1 MEFASKIVER
11 VIDSVLNI
19 TVRHVTYIVRYKQ
32 NIDELN
38 NNSKVL
44 DLHKERVNHQWD
56 ESQNNLQHIE
66 GTVKEWFRKVREYE
80 TRIEEIRND
89 EGHKETRL
97 FNGLFPYLRNRHRLS
112 RKAKKMTEDIKMLI
126 DESSKFNE
134 VAFRQNVTS
143 NDTTLSNANYV
154 EFGSRKSMVEEVM
167 EKLEDSNIRMIG
179 LYGQGGVGK
188 STLIK
193 AIATKVKDNK
203 LFNVVATSEITTHP
217 NIQKIQEEIAYVLGL
232 KLEGDSENV
241 RADCLRRRLR
251 IEKGN
256 TLVILDDLWD
266 KLDLNKIG
274 IPLDD
279 AHNDDD
285 DDDFVS
291 KEVDNSDL
299 NPKRTVGKKENG
311 DSNPKRRVGKKEK
324 FHGDYK
330 GCKILLTSRAKDVL
344 TDKMS
349 VKSELVFCVQKLDD
363 WDSLMFFQNEARI
376 HDEMSKYKQEIV
388 KYCAGIPMEIV
399 TVGRTLRGKSDS
411 VWQATLEK
419 LKKQELVGEHKSM
432 EISVK
437 MSYDHLEND
446 ELKSI
451 FLLCAQ
457 MGHQPLIMDLVKYCF
472 GLGIL
477 KGVYLLSEARDRI
490 HTISIPKLKNSSLL
504 LDESFESSDNHFNMH
519 DMVRNAALSI
529 AHKEHNVF
537 TLRKEKLDDWS
548 ALEKCTSISIC
559 SSDIID
565 ELPDFINCPELK
577 FFQIDNDDPSLKIPK
592 SFFEKMKKLRV
603 LILIGVHL
611 SSLPFS
617 MERLSNLRML
627 CLERCTLAENLS
639 IIGKLKKLRILSF
652 SGSEIKK
659 KLPNNLGCLDKLQL
673 LDISNCSIMEEI
685 PQNLISSLT
694 CLEELYIRKTL
705 TKMLVD
711 GQKKKS
717 QSPFL
722 SELKPLVHLKVLD
735 LCIPCFACFPEDLYF
750 DQLNDYK
757 IVIGHF
763 KILSV
768 GDFRMLNEYETSR
781 SLALQLEDDIDIHC
795 NNGIKLLFKRVE
807 SLLLG
812 ELSDVEDVIYKLNL
826 DGFLNLKHLSITN
839 NTCIKYINSKSS
851 SHPQEIF
858 PNLETLCLNKVRNI
872 EKICDSPIRD
882 DSFTKLKT
890 IKVEMC
896 GQLKNLFSSHMVKF
910 LCSLEIV
917 EVSECDS
924 LEKIVELPENE
935 NIDRVNFPRL
945 DSLTLHSLP
954 SFTSFYTKVKGLS
967 PLFDEL
973 VEILNLTNLNLFSIN
988 IHEIWSDRFFSS
1000 FCFQNLIKLT
1010 VKDCNKL
1017 RYLCSMSVACNLRNL
1032 KGLFV
1037 SGCHMMEKIFNTEGN
1052 NEYKDFVFP
1061 KLEEI
1066 HFSEMNMLI
1075 DIWQVEVSIDSF
1087 CSLISVHIE
1096 QCEKLDKIF
1105 PSHIEGWYANLEK
1118 LKVVDCGSVEVI
1130 FVIKDFQQRDVYGG
1144 IDTNLQS
1151 ISLKELPKLKQVWS
1165 IDPRGI
1171 LNFKKLQSID
1181 VTSCKMLRNVFPTS
1195 VAKDVRKIEYIS
1207 ITDCERMMEIFARED
1222 GLEANNEPLVFHELT
1237 NMKLYDLPNMEHFCK
1252 GSYTL
1257 FSNLEYME
1265 IGIEEAS
1272 KCKWLWSDTDNYT
1285 MHRLKDLTIS
1295 SDSYGEEIDLY
1306 RFLYRMPNLEKL
1318 SLERI
1323 VPITANITTQ
1333 QLGVVLHLKELVL
1346 SSSQIKDIGF
1356 LRYPVLERLSLKECD
1371 NLSVLAPPSV
1381 SLTYLTFLEVK
1392 GCDGL
1397 RNLMASS
1404 TAKSL
1409 VQLKTMKVIG
1419 CNEIEEI
1426 VTGEGDEVIEIV
1438 FNNLIT
1444 IELVGLK
1451 LLKSFCNYE
1460 NCRLKFPSLEIL
1472 VVREC
1477 PMMET
1482 FSKNMESPPKLKNIL
1497 GVEGDG
1503 EAKWQWEGDL
1513 NATILKVFNDKVS
1526 FRYSEDLSLFRY
1538 PELIEQLW
1546 QPCKLQNYFGNLKRL
1561 EACFCRRLVHVIPSH
1576 LLACFENL
1584 EELRVLGCRKTEVIF
1599 NITDEIREKKKALGI
1614 IPLKRLILEGLPKLE
1629 HVWKKDPEGIIDLQV
1644 LRVMIVRQCDSLR
1657 SLFPALVAKK
1667 DLTLRLEMLE
1677 VRVCSELVEIFSKG
1691 GEELSSVIDAEEIA
1705 KAEILVIEIRSL
1717 KKVSLDIRDMQ
1728 VTWDRDSAEQLQ
1740 FESVKEIEELLD
1752 NSGPLNRI
1760 LIFLQMFPNIQ
1771 KFAFVCCNFK
1781 EMFHAERPNA
1791 DYRILLQLKGLKL
1804 RGMYSLES
1812 IGLEHSWLQPFSE
1825 NLQTLQV
1832 IRCGR
1837 LSKLVASACTVY
1849 FSNLTYLTVSAC
1861 DSLVSLFTSSTAK
1874 SLGRLKRLKVKT
1886 CKSLEEIVTAE
1897 NESDEI
1903 KEIIFVQLQI
1913 LYLKQ
1918 LLQLRSEHN
1927 RIDNSIQCFTEKNGT
1942 PQQCSSDL
1950 NTAVQLIFQEKIF
1963 QSTRNVSRL
1972 DLSDNRPLQQIWL
1985 KPLVSI
1991 PNTCFNELVS
2001 LIVDECE
2008 FLSDAV
2014 LPFNLLP
2021 FFTKLKTLQVTLCG
2035 NVKTIFDVQCITQ
2048 DRGPTPISFLLE
2060 NLTLWALPKLEN
2072 VWNEDPDGVL
2082 SMQLQQVEVNDC
2094 ECLSS
2099 VFPASMAKE
2108 LVKLEKLVVKEC
2120 KELIRI
2126 VGEDNGDRN
2135 VEVRVAWPSL
2145 TSLELCR
2152 LPNLKYFENCSA
2164 LLIEK
2169 LPKLEHL
2176 AIGSENVLKI
2186 IKGNILHKLKV
2197 VIFSDFDESDIFPY
2211 EFLDTERLEV
2221 RDSSFKDIFC
2231 LQNPNTD
2238 EFLSH
2243 HKELRLDSLPNLT
2256 QSATSFSNV
2265 TYLQVSGCN
2274 ALLHLFTS
2282 SIVKSLALLKSMK
2295 IEECDSI
2302 EEIVV

>member
-11 VIDSVLNI
+11 VIDSVLNL
-19 TVRHVTYIVRYKQ
+19 TVRHVAYIVRYEQ

-38 NNSKVL
+38 NNFKDL
-44 DLHKERVNHQWD
+44 GLHKKMVNHQCD
-56 ESQNNLQHIE
+56 QSKKNLQHIE

-89 EGHKETRL
+89 EGHKVTGL

-112 RKAKKMTEDIKMLI
+112 RQAKKMTEDVKTLI

-179 LYGQGGVGK
+179 LHGQGGVGK

-193 AIATKVKDNK
+193 AIATKAKDNK
-203 LFNVVATSEITTHP
+203 LFNVVAISEITTHP
-217 NIQKIQEEIAYVLGL
+217 NIQKIQEDIAYVLDL

-279 AHNDDD
+279 AH
-285 DDDFVS
+285 DDFVN
-291 KEVDNSDL
+291 KETN
-299 NPKRTVGKKENG
+299 NG
-311 DSNPKRRVGKKEK
+311 DSHPKTREEKKEK

-330 GCKILLTSRAKDVL
+330 GFKILLTSRDKDVL

-349 VKSELVFCVQKLDD
+349 VKSDSIFCVQKLDD

-376 HDEMSKYKQEIV
+376 HNEMSKSKQEVV
-388 KYCAGIPMEIV
+388 KYCAGIPTAIV
-399 TVGRTLRGKSDS
+399 TIGRTLRGKSDS

-419 LKKQELVGEHKSM
+419 LKKQELVEVHKSM

-490 HTISIPKLKNSSLL
+490 HTTSIPKLKNSSLL
-504 LDESFESSDNHFNMH
+504 LDGSFESSDNHFNMH

-529 AHKEHNVF
+529 AHKEQNVF

-559 SSDIID
+559 SSEIID
-565 ELPDFINCPELK
+565 ELPDVINCPELK
-577 FFQIDNDDPSLKIPK
+577 FFQIDNGDPSLKIPK

-685 PQNLISSLT
+685 PRNLISNMT

-722 SELKPLVHLKVLD
+722 SELKQLVHLKVLD
-735 LCIPCFACFPEDLYF
+735 LCIPYVVCFPEDLYF
-750 DQLNDYK
+750 GQLNDYK

-812 ELSDVEDVIYKLNL
+812 ELSDVEDVIYKLSL

-839 NTCIKYINSKSS
+839 NTCIKYINSMSL
-851 SHPQEIF
+851 SHPQEVF

-896 GQLKNLFSSHMVKF
+896 AQLKNLFSFHMVKF
-910 LCSLEIV
+910 LCSLEII

-924 LEKIVELPENE
+924 LKKIVELPENE
-935 NIDRVNFPRL
+935 TMDKVNFPRL

-954 SFTSFYTKVKGLS
+954 VFTSFYTKVKGPT

-973 VEILNLTNLNLFSIN
+973 VEISNLTNLNLFSIN
-988 IHEIWSDRFFSS
+988 IHKLWSDRFFSS

-1037 SGCHMMEKIFNTEGN
+1037 SGCQMMEKIFNTEEN
-1052 NEYKDFVFP
+1052 NEYKAFVFP

-1066 HFSEMNMLI
+1066 HLSEMNMLI

-1105 PSHIEGWYANLEK
+1105 PSHMEGWYANLEN

-1130 FVIKDFQQRDVYGG
+1130 FVIKDFQQRDTYGG

-1151 ISLKELPKLKQVWS
+1151 VFLEELPKLKQVWS

-1181 VTSCKMLRNVFPTS
+1181 VSSCKKLKNVFPAS
-1195 VAKDVRKIEYIS
+1195 VAKDVQKIEYIS
-1207 ITDCERMMEIFARED
+1207 ITNCERMIEIVARED

-1237 NMKLYDLPNMEHFCK
+1237 NMKLYYLPNMEHLCK
-1252 GSYTL
+1252 GRYTVWCPKLSKLTVAYCMKLEIFQRERSERTTEEVTNFSTSKKL

-1426 VTGEGDEVIEIV
+1426 VTGVGDEEDDKVIEIV

-1444 IELVGLK
+1444 IELVVLK
-1451 LLKSFCNYE
+1451 RLKSFCSYK
-1460 NCRLKFPSLEIL
+1460 NCKLEFPSLELL

-1477 PMMET
+1477 AMMET
-1482 FSKNMESPPKLKNIL
+1482 FSKNMGSPPKLKDIL

-1526 FRYSEDLSLFRY
+1526 FRYSEDLYLRYY

-1546 QPCKLQNYFGNLKRL
+1546 RPCKLQNYFGNLKRL
-1561 EACFCRRLVHVIPSH
+1561 NAWFCDSLVHVIPSH

-1584 EELRVLGCRKTEVIF
+1584 EELTVFGCSKTEVIF
-1599 NITDEIREKKKALGI
+1599 NITDEIREQKKALGI
-1614 IPLKRLILEGLPKLE
+1614 IRLKRLSLYDLPKLE

-1644 LRVMIVRQCDSLR
+1644 LRVMNVERCNSLR

-1667 DLTLRLEMLE
+1667 DLTLRLEELE
-1677 VRVCSELVEIFSKG
+1677 VTECSELVEIFAKG
-1691 GEELSSVIDAEEIA
+1691 GEEEATKKLVFSCLGSLTLRELPRLKYLYAVECDGEEQLLIQIQ
-1705 KAEILVIEIRSL
+1705 KVIEIRSL
-1717 KKVSLDIRDMQ
+1717 KKVSLDIGDMQ

-1760 LIFLQMFPNIQ
+1760 FLQMFPNIQ
-1771 KFAFVCCNFK
+1771 KFAFVWCNFK

-1849 FSNLTYLTVSAC
+1849 FSNLTYLTVSGC

-1874 SLGRLKRLKVKT
+1874 SLGRLKRFEVKK
-1886 CKSLEEIVTAE
+1886 CESLEEIVTAE
-1897 NESDEI
+1897 NESDEV
-1903 KEIIFVQLQI
+1903 KEIIFVQLKI

-1918 LLQLRSEHN
+1918 LHQLRRFYSGNCTLRFPCLEKVYLIDCWRVESFSEHN
-1927 RIDNSIQCFTEKNGT
+1927 TIDNSIQCFTEKDET

-1950 NTAVQLIFQEKIF
+1950 NTAVQHIFQEKV
-1963 QSTRNVSRL
+1963 STYR
-1972 DLSDNRPLQQIWL
+1972 I
-1985 KPLVSI
+1985 
-1991 PNTCFNELVS
+1991 CMF
-2001 LIVDECE
+2001 LI
-2008 FLSDAV
+2008 
-2014 LPFNLLP
+2014 
-2021 FFTKLKTLQVTLCG
+2021 
-2035 NVKTIFDVQCITQ
+2035 
-2048 DRGPTPISFLLE
+2048 
-2060 NLTLWALPKLEN
+2060 
-2072 VWNEDPDGVL
+2072 
-2082 SMQLQQVEVNDC
+2082 
-2094 ECLSS
+2094 
-2099 VFPASMAKE
+2099 
-2108 LVKLEKLVVKEC
+2108 
-2120 KELIRI
+2120 
-2126 VGEDNGDRN
+2126 
-2135 VEVRVAWPSL
+2135 
-2145 TSLELCR
+2145 
-2152 LPNLKYFENCSA
+2152 
-2164 LLIEK
+2164 IE
-2169 LPKLEHL
+2169 
-2176 AIGSENVLKI
+2176 
-2186 IKGNILHKLKV
+2186 
-2197 VIFSDFDESDIFPY
+2197 
-2211 EFLDTERLEV
+2211 
-2221 RDSSFKDIFC
+2221 
-2231 LQNPNTD
+2231 
-2238 EFLSH
+2238 
-2243 HKELRLDSLPNLT
+2243 
-2256 QSATSFSNV
+2256 
-2265 TYLQVSGCN
+2265 
-2274 ALLHLFTS
+2274 
-2282 SIVKSLALLKSMK
+2282 
-2295 IEECDSI
+2295 
-2302 EEIVV
+2302 